1 MKKRNWKKSVAP
13 SSFFLLLFGVEEH
26 KKTVGLNG
34 WQWAKDGENNGLI
47 ADFATRGVVLE
58 ERSRIV
64 VLAAG
69 GPGRASRG
77 ISLTAVSS
85 STARRD

>member
-1 MKKRNWKKSVAP
+1 MKKRNWKKSAP

-47 ADFATRGVVLE
+47 ADFATMGVVLE
-58 ERSRIV
+58 RSCI
-64 VLAAG
+64 LHAAG